1 MNLAFIVNNLGV
13 SEQNY
18 QIINLVEKINKT
30 TNHVIPHIFF
40 ENLAPPLVNPNC
52 LTMNISGLS
61 NFNGKVVC
69 FDINSSQS
77 VYNNNSNTENW
88 LYLWDLPWLGNLLHY
103 TACLNLL
110 SKFKIVARSE
120 SHKQNI
126 ENFTGRSDIY
136 LAKDMDE
143 LYKCLT

>member
-30 TNHVIPHIFF
+30 TNHAIPHIFF

-61 NFNGKVVC
+61 NFGGKVVC
-69 FDINSSQS
+69 FDINSAQS

-110 SKFKIVARSE
+110 SEFKIVARSE

>member
-1 MNLAFIVNNLGV
+1 
-13 SEQNY
+13 
-18 QIINLVEKINKT
+18 
-30 TNHVIPHIFF
+30 
-40 ENLAPPLVNPNC
+40 
-52 LTMNISGLS
+52 MNISGLS
-61 NFNGKVVC
+61 SFDGKVVC
-69 FDINSSQS
+69 FDLNSSES

-88 LYLWDLPWLGNLLHY
+88 LYLWDLPWLGNLLNY

-110 SKFKIVARSE
+110 NKFKIVARSE

>member
-1 MNLAFIVNNLGV
+1 MNLAFIVTNLGP

-18 QIINLVEKINKT
+18 QIVNLVDKINES
-30 TNHVIPHIFF
+30 TNEVVPHIFF
-40 ENLAPPLVNPNC
+40 QDLLPPITHPKCV
-52 LTMNISGLS
+52 TMNISGLS
-61 NFNGKVVC
+61 DFSGKTVC
-69 FDINSSQS
+69 FDLIASQS

-88 LYLWDLPWLGNLLHY
+88 LYLWDLPWLGNVLHY
-103 TACLNLL
+103 TSCLNLL
-110 SKFKIVARSE
+110 SSFKIVARSE
-120 SHKQNI
+120 SHKKNI